1 MGEYQCCRRG
11 SCVYTTTNNMFDVM
25 RDLTRYDVDPVQVVV
40 PSHIL
45 VNIPQPAPL
54 NGVLEKLGYRTIDF
68 AFMRMREDAY
78 DLWDAAGVV
87 AEEVFGLDCVRAT
100 RKWSGLGTA
109 LELYALWSV
118 GYINDPDM
126 AFGGFDT

>member
-1 MGEYQCCRRG
+1 MGEYEYCRWG
-11 SCVYTTTNNMFDVM
+11 SCTYTTTNNMCDVM
-25 RDLTRYDVDPVQVVV
+25 RDLTRRDVDPVQVVV

-45 VNIPQPAPL
+45 VNIPKPAPL
-54 NGVLEKLGYRTIDF
+54 NGVLEKLGYHTIDF

-78 DLWDAAGVV
+78 DLWDAADVV
-87 AEEVFGLDCVRAT
+87 AEEVFGLDFVRAT
-100 RKWSGLGTA
+100 RKLSGLGTA